1 MSIIHKIRLGIK
13 RIAFGN
19 TLLPQEFTLGLE
31 DPQTEITVWLHGVGA
46 PRDVTRRHS
55 MVCASPLT
63 ICVGFDE
70 RQRPDEKDL
79 VNLSLKFCERTGRKR
94 VLGEIGL
101 KLQTIVVEGQSEFI
115 LFEPR
120 SSKNYCLP
128 KARLCTHYLL
138 HAYRQWRRDNTKG
151 IKMSFLE
158 RRAGMVIF
166 ICPHPIML
174 VSVGSKADGNI
185 FPMNILGDLGN
196 GYMGFALRGER
207 LAGGLVEQAGRI
219 ALCSFPVSRG
229 ALAYQLA
236 NNHTKK
242 SIDWSQ
248 LPFATKMSSAFSIPV
263 PEFASRVMEVEIKSV
278 RAIGSH
284 SFFIAR
290 IVRED
295 KFFGGPEFCSIHG
308 FYQSWRLGKLERE
321 DEELQISLAGDAFN
335 KRGRNRPLAIRN
347 AQIEM
352 LPLDDKQNR

>member
-1 MSIIHKIRLGIK
+1 MLKIRTVIK
-13 RIAFGN
+13 KIAFGN
-19 TLLPQEFTLGLE
+19 SLLPQEFTLGLAE
-31 DPQTEITVWLHGVGA
+31 PQTEITVWLHGAGA

-70 RQRPDEKDL
+70 GQRPNEKDL
-79 VNLSLKFCERTGRKR
+79 VEPSLKFCERAGQKR

-101 KLQTIVVEGQSEFI
+101 KPQMIVTEVGSEFI
-115 LFEPR
+115 LFEPL
-120 SSKNYCLP
+120 SSKNHCLP
-128 KARLCTHYLL
+128 RVRLCTHYLL
-138 HAYRQWRRDNTKG
+138 HAYRQWRSDNTKG

-174 VSVGSKADGNI
+174 VSVGSRADGNI

-207 LAGGLVEQAGRI
+207 LAGGLVERAGRI
-219 ALCSFPVSRG
+219 ALSSLPVSQG

-242 SIDWSQ
+242 SIDWSE
-248 LPFATKMSSAFSIPV
+248 LPFATKMSPAFSIPV
-263 PEFASRVMEVEIKSV
+263 PEFAPRVMDVEIRSV

-284 SFFIAR
+284 RFFIAR

-295 KFFGGPEFCSIHG
+295 KFFDGLEFCSIHG
-308 FYQSWRLGKLERE
+308 FYQSWRLSKFKGGSEG
-321 DEELQISLAGDAFN
+321 LQISLAGDAFN
-335 KRGRNRPLAIRN
+335 KRGRNRSPAARH
-347 AQIEM
+347 APIEM
-352 LPLDDKQNR
+352 IPFDEKMNR

>member
-1 MSIIHKIRLGIK
+1 MSMMRKIRDAIK

-19 TLLPQEFTLGLE
+19 TLLPQEFTLGLVE
-31 DPQTEITVWLHGVGA
+31 PQAEITVWLHGAGA

-63 ICVGFDE
+63 ICIGFDE
-70 RQRPDEKDL
+70 GQRPSEKDL
-79 VNLSLKFCERTGRKR
+79 VHPSLKFCERAGEKR

-101 KLQTIVVEGQSEFI
+101 KPQMTVAEAGSEFI
-115 LFEPR
+115 LFEPL

-128 KARLCTHYLL
+128 SMRLCTHYLL
-138 HAYRQWRRDNTKG
+138 HAYRQWRSDNTKG

-196 GYMGFALRGER
+196 GNMGFALRGER
-207 LAGGLVEQAGRI
+207 LAGGLVERAGRI
-219 ALCSFPVSRG
+219 ALSTLPVSQG
-229 ALAYQLA
+229 TLAYQLA

-248 LPFATKMSSAFSIPV
+248 LPFATKTSVTFGIPV
-263 PEFASRVMEVEIKSV
+263 PEFARRVIEVEIKAV
-278 RAIGSH
+278 HRIGSH
-284 SFFIAR
+284 RFFIAR
-290 IVRED
+290 TIRED
-295 KFFGGPEFCSIHG
+295 KFYDGLEFCSIHG
-308 FYQSWRLGKLERE
+308 FYQSWRLSQLKRGNEERK
-321 DEELQISLAGDAFN
+321 ISLAGDAFN
-335 KRGRNRPLAIRN
+335 KRGRNRSQAVRN
-347 AQIEM
+347 APIEM
-352 LPLDDKQNR
+352 VPLDDKLSR

>member
-1 MSIIHKIRLGIK
+1 MAIK

-31 DPQTEITVWLHGVGA
+31 EPQTEITVWLHGAGA
-46 PRDVTRRHS
+46 PRDITRRHS

-63 ICVGFDE
+63 ICVGLDE
-70 RQRPDEKDL
+70 GQRPTEKEL
-79 VNLSLKFCERTGRKR
+79 VRPSLLFCERAGQKR

-101 KLQTIVVEGQSEFI
+101 NPQMIVTEAGSEFI
-115 LFEPR
+115 LFQAR

-128 KARLCTHYLL
+128 RARLCTHYLL

-174 VSVGSKADGNI
+174 VSVGSRADGNI

-207 LAGGLVEQAGRI
+207 LAGGLVERAGRI
-219 ALCSFPVSRG
+219 ALSTLPVSQG
-229 ALAYQLA
+229 TLAYQLA

-248 LPFATKMSSAFSIPV
+248 LPFATKMSTSFGIPV
-263 PEFASRVMEVEIKSV
+263 PEFARRVIEVEIKSV
-278 RAIGSH
+278 HPIGSH
-284 SFFIAR
+284 RFFIAR
-290 IVRED
+290 TIRED
-295 KFFGGPEFCSIHG
+295 KFYDGLEFCSIHG
-308 FYQSWRLGKLERE
+308 FYQSWRLDQLKRV
-321 DEELQISLAGDAFN
+321 DEERKISLAGDAFN
-335 KRGRNRPLAIRN
+335 KRGRNRSLAVRN
-347 AQIEM
+347 APIEM
-352 LPLDDKQNR
+352 VPLDDKLSR